1 MRSALFSILLLV
13 ALAGCGGA
21 TGLIQEDE
29 QESLAKST
37 DLYYKLVMW
46 KYYEKA
52 AQFVDPEKFAEYEAF
67 VSANQKDLN
76 ITGYEIKE
84 ITYVVEEIPPEGG
97 AGSEGSKVPDPDSEK
112 AEADVRVIFTYYK
125 YPSVSEKSA
134 MTVDRWINKG
144 KKWYISSDFGA
155 AF

>member
-1 MRSALFSILLLV
+1 MRSALFSLLLLV

-21 TGLIQEDE
+21 TGLIQKDE

-52 AQFVDPEKFAEYEAF
+52 AQFVDPEKYAEYEAF
-67 VSANQKDLN
+67 VSANEKDLN

-84 ITYVVEEIPPEGG
+84 ITYVVEEVPG
-97 AGSEGSKVPDPDSEK
+97 AGGEAPDAGSEK
-112 AEADVRVIFTYYK
+112 AEAEVRVSFTYYK
-125 YPSVSEKSA
+125 YPSVSEKSV
-134 MTVDRWINKG
+134 TSVDTWVNKG
-144 KKWYISSDFGA
+144 KKWYISSSDFGGV
-155 AF
+155 FK